1 MHIILVSGRLATAR
15 TLRLSLRHVA
25 GAAGALA
32 LLVVGLSCL
41 LAAAALRHPGDIPL
55 PFVRDALA
63 SVLREQAD
71 RTEALARADLN
82 AMAVKLGE
90 MQARIMRLDAV
101 GERLALQAGL
111 KPQEVPSDGA
121 GRGGPLVLFPDDLAA
136 QDLQRHLDV
145 LAQQVD
151 TSADTFDIVEARLR
165 DERTR
170 LNLLPTALPV
180 AGAALDWSGFG
191 WRRDPITGQRALHEG
206 VDFQADPGTPILA
219 AAGGVVVGAEYHP
232 AYGNMIEIDH
242 GNELVTRYAHASK
255 LLVRPGAVV
264 RRGQKI
270 AEVGS
275 TGRSTGPHLHFEVR
289 TRGAAQDPARFLRMA
304 RAGAAAVAS
313 AR

>member
-25 GAAGALA
+25 AAAGALA
-32 LLVVGLSCL
+32 ALVVVMSCL
-41 LAAAALRHPGDIPL
+41 LAAAALRHPGDVPL

-63 SVLREQAD
+63 SVLREQAG
-71 RTEALARADLN
+71 RREALARADLS

-90 MQARIMRLDAV
+90 MQARIMRLDAM

-111 KPQEVPSDGA
+111 KPQEVPSDSM
-121 GRGGPLVLFPDDLAA
+121 GRGGPLVLFPDDLVA

-151 TSADTFDIVEARLR
+151 TSADTFEIVEARLR

-170 LNLLPTALPV
+170 LSLLPTALPV
-180 AGAALDWSGFG
+180 AGASLDWSGFG

-206 VDFQADPGTPILA
+206 VDFQTDPGTPILA

-232 AYGNMIEIDH
+232 AYGNMVEIDH

-289 TRGAAQDPARFLRMA
+289 SRGAAQDPARFLRVA
-304 RAGAAAVAS
+304 RAEAAAVAS